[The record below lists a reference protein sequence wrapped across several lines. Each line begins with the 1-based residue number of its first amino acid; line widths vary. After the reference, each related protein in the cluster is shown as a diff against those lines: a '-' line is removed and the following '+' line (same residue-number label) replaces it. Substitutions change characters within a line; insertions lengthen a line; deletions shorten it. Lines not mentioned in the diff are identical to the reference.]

1 MNELLPEGSA
11 RRMLPPPAWLI
22 AFTFAAFAGL
32 YFFQSRHDLL
42 YQWMEDMHVYARA
55 VHFFRGGT
63 NPYYSEM
70 FEGLRFVYPPV
81 VLYAASGVA
90 AVMPGQ
96 SEWALVAFI
105 HLTCVLLAPFVLARY
120 YLRAYWFT
128 PALAMLVLLAE
139 SRFTGMKALYSANVA
154 PSLYLAALM
163 AAMPGIRKNRWE
175 WFYLVVLLA
184 GAVKITFV
192 FMLLF
197 PLLAGRRQWLQ
208 SIATGAGAGVIYAA
222 QSKLTPALYAGYKW
236 AVLQQVKVE
245 HQYGYGVFGVVGSLD
260 EKLHR
265 PLGIEAYALHGL
277 VAGVILAM
285 LFVLRRRGADVRE
298 PSLWMG
304 LLVMT
309 VIIVNPRM
317 LHYDAYLALIAAYF
331 VLAVVFR
338 LDRWKLIALLVILY
352 VPCLLVP
359 HVIHT
364 RLMYGS
370 YELLIILFAI
380 AAGIRRLFRVV
391 DPPAV
396 EALV

>member
-1 MNELLPEGSA
+1 MNELLPEGTA
-11 RRMLPPPAWLI
+11 QRILPPPAWLI
-22 AFTFAAFAGL
+22 AFGFAAFAGL
-32 YFFQSRHDLL
+32 YVFQNRHDLMF
-42 YQWMEDMHVYARA
+42 QWMEDLHVYARA
-55 VHFFRGGT
+55 VRFFRGGT
-63 NPYYSEM
+63 DPYYLDM
-70 FEGLRFVYPPV
+70 YEGLRFVYPPV
-81 VLYAASGVA
+81 VLYAASALA
-90 AVMPGQ
+90 AVLPGE
-96 SEWALVAFI
+96 SEWALVALI

-128 PALAMLVLLAE
+128 PVLAMLVLLAE
-139 SRFTGMKALYSANVA
+139 SRFTGMKALYSANVV
-154 PSLYLAALM
+154 PSLYLAALL
-163 AAMPGIRKNRWE
+163 AAVPGIRKNQWA

-184 GAVKITFV
+184 GAIKITFV

-208 SIATGAGAGVIYAA
+208 SIATGAGIGVMYAA

-236 AVLQQVKVE
+236 AVVQQVKVQ

-277 VAGVILAM
+277 VAGVILAL
-285 LFVLRRRGADVRE
+285 LFLLRRRGVDVRE

-331 VLAVVFR
+331 VLAIVFG
-338 LDRWKLIALLVILY
+338 LDRWKLISLLVVLY

-370 YELLIILFAI
+370 YELAIILFAI
-380 AAGIRRLFRVV
+380 AAGIWRLFRIDDRTATEVL
-391 DPPAV
+391 P
-396 EALV
+396 

>member
-1 MNELLPEGSA
+1 MNDLLPEGAA
-11 RRMLPPPAWLI
+11 RRTLPPPAWLI
-22 AFTFAAFAGL
+22 AVACAVFAGL
-32 YFFQSRHDLL
+32 YFLQNHHDLL
-42 YQWMEDMHVYARA
+42 YQWMEDLHVYARA
-55 VHFFRGGT
+55 VRFFRGGA

-70 FEGLRFVYPPV
+70 YEGLYFVYPPI
-81 VLYAASGVA
+81 VLYIASGLGSVL
-90 AVMPGQ
+90 PGE
-96 SEWALVAFI
+96 SEWALVAI
-105 HLTCVLLAPFVLARY
+105 VHLTCVLLAPFVLARY

-128 PALAMLVLLAE
+128 PAMAVLVLLAE

-154 PSLYLAALM
+154 PSLYLVALLAAV
-163 AAMPGIRKNRWE
+163 PGTRKNRWG

-208 SIATGAGAGVIYAA
+208 SIATGAGVGAMYAA
-222 QSKLTPALYAGYKW
+222 QSKLVPALYAAYKW
-236 AVLQQVKVE
+236 AVVQQVKVE

-265 PLGIEAYALHGL
+265 PLGIEAYALHAV

-285 LFVLRRRGADVRE
+285 LFLLRRRSAEVRE

-338 LDRWKLIALLVILY
+338 LDRWKLIALLAVLY
-352 VPCLLVP
+352 VPCLMVP
-359 HVIHT
+359 HVIHS

-380 AAGIRRLFRVV
+380 AMGIWRLFHVSDR
-391 DPPAV
+391 PAI
-396 EALV
+396 EAVI